1 MFDLIISD
9 AISYLGMWVCFVFK
23 SARNLRQKRKDFGS
37 SSKMVLM
44 AHPASTSAVT
54 RSLTVSIES
63 YNRNHFQ
70 MRIQPNAA
78 RRDYTSSPN
87 EKRRKRRKRKP
98 DRHRLMASTPSSSS
112 PSSSKEVPESD
123 NVLILYTKPGCCL
136 CEGLEKKLKEVLE
149 LAQREAN
156 TAGRTTI
163 TEDFDNSKK
172 CRISPDLCDYALEIR
187 DVSLNKEWAY
197 AHAGEIPVLFIGKRS
212 DADDAQNKVK
222 RPTPRVSVERLKLDL
237 EKHLVSL
244 ATKGIG
250 EEKTSTKGGEGDNTE
265 YGGGWKIISAKP
277 F

>member
-9 AISYLGMWVCFVFK
+9 AISYLGIWVCFVFK

-98 DRHRLMASTPSSSS
+98 DRHRLMASIPSSSS
-112 PSSSKEVPESD
+112 PSFSKEVPESD

-187 DVSLNKEWAY
+187 DVSLNKELAY

-250 EEKTSTKGGEGDNTE
+250 EEKISTKGGEGDNTE

>member
-1 MFDLIISD
+1 
-9 AISYLGMWVCFVFK
+9 MWVCFVFK

-244 ATKGIG
+244 AAKGIG

>member
-1 MFDLIISD
+1 
-9 AISYLGMWVCFVFK
+9 
-23 SARNLRQKRKDFGS
+23 
-37 SSKMVLM
+37 
-44 AHPASTSAVT
+44 
-54 RSLTVSIES
+54 
-63 YNRNHFQ
+63 
-70 MRIQPNAA
+70 
-78 RRDYTSSPN
+78 
-87 EKRRKRRKRKP
+87 
-98 DRHRLMASTPSSSS
+98 MASTPSSSS

-212 DADDAQNKVK
+212 DADDARNKVK
-222 RPTPRVSVERLKLDL
+222 RPTL
-237 EKHLVSL
+237 ESPSKGLNSTGKAFVSL

-250 EEKTSTKGGEGDNTE
+250 EGKTSTKEARVITRNTE
-265 YGGGWKIISAKP
+265 RMED
-277 F
+277 

>member
-1 MFDLIISD
+1 
-9 AISYLGMWVCFVFK
+9 
-23 SARNLRQKRKDFGS
+23 
-37 SSKMVLM
+37 
-44 AHPASTSAVT
+44 
-54 RSLTVSIES
+54 
-63 YNRNHFQ
+63 
-70 MRIQPNAA
+70 
-78 RRDYTSSPN
+78 
-87 EKRRKRRKRKP
+87 
-98 DRHRLMASTPSSSS
+98 MASTPSSSS

-197 AHAGEIPVLFIGKRS
+197 AHAGEIPVLFIAKRS

-244 ATKGIG
+244 ATKDIG

>member
-1 MFDLIISD
+1 
-9 AISYLGMWVCFVFK
+9 
-23 SARNLRQKRKDFGS
+23 
-37 SSKMVLM
+37 MVLM
-44 AHPASTSAVT
+44 AHPASTSAVS
-54 RSLTVSIES
+54 RSLSVSIES

-212 DADDAQNKVK
+212 DADDARTASKVK

-250 EEKTSTKGGEGDNTE
+250 EGKTSTKGGEGDNTE